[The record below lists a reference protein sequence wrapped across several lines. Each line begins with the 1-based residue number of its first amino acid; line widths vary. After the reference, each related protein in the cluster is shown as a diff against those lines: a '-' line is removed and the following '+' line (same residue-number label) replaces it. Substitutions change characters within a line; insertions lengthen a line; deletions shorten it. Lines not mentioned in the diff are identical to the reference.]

1 MANILFYLLKS
12 PTTDYAVSLENLLI
26 KKKSSTFKYDYIESK
41 AKIFAWDCQT
51 TNDIKRRVLIPR
63 VMCSLVCV

>member
-26 KKKSSTFKYDYIESK
+26 KKKKFHI
-41 AKIFAWDCQT
+41 
-51 TNDIKRRVLIPR
+51 
-63 VMCSLVCV
+63 